1 MSETC
6 VFCQI
11 VAGESPADIVC
22 RWDDAVAFRPLD
34 PVTNGHTL
42 VVPAQHV
49 ANYTEAP
56 EVTAAVMH
64 RAAILAP
71 YIDRESNLITSCGPK
86 ATQTVFHLHVHIV
99 PRRTND
105 GLALPW
111 SPVIPPKATP

>member
-1 MSETC
+1 VTAEC

-11 VAGESPADIVC
+11 IRCAVPADIVC

-42 VVPAQHV
+42 VVPVQHV
-49 ANYTEAP
+49 ENYTEDP
-56 EVTAAVMH
+56 DVTAAVMR
-64 RAAILAP
+64 RAAMLAP
-71 YIDRESNLITSCGPK
+71 QIDRESNLITSSGAK

-105 GLALPW
+105 GLHLPW
-111 SPVIPPKATP
+111 TGQTR